1 MNSRFL
7 IIATLLLS
15 WSCSEQMRAQSPSP
29 KQNAIDQQAD
39 AKSVSPDKNWEYD
52 CPESIEYE
60 CSPEVGKAVS
70 DDIVVDLDGDLNVY
84 GKYSKRS
91 NIVWAPDSKR
101 FAFNFPQPAAHAF
114 YETIAFYELHGDKW
128 EMSESLANANPISKA
143 ISKAISGGLAMER
156 TKKHIKA
163 KATGAT
169 EIVTKA
175 REWIDPNTVLVY
187 AYEEDGEETGK
198 TVRADFLFT
207 LKFNGAGKLKIVKT
221 QKLSETESQKYV
233 RDSQN

>member
-1 MNSRFL
+1 
-7 IIATLLLS
+7 
-15 WSCSEQMRAQSPSP
+15 MRAQSPSP
-29 KQNAIDQQAD
+29 KQNAIDQQSD
-39 AKSVSPDKNWEYD
+39 AKSLSPDKNWEYD
-52 CPESIEYE
+52 CPASVEYE
-60 CSPEVGKAVS
+60 CSPEVGKAGS

-101 FAFNFPQPAAHAF
+101 FAFNFSQPAAHAF
-114 YETIAFYELHGDKW
+114 YETLAFYELHGDKW

-143 ISKAISGGLAMER
+143 ISRAISGGLAMER
-156 TKKHIKA
+156 KKRHIKA

-169 EIVTKA
+169 EIVSKA
-175 REWIDPNTVLVY
+175 HEWTDPNTVLVY

-198 TVRADFLFT
+198 TVRVTFRFT
-207 LKFNGAGKLKIVKT
+207 LKFDDAGKLKIVKT
-221 QKLSETESQKYV
+221 QQLSEAESQKYA